1 MALCPSVCS
10 SQVAAQ
16 PITVVCNAT
25 RVYMPILGGIVWTFY
40 HLLCKKA
47 GPIDVKASN
56 RLRYTLSVFIT
67 FSPHIIDIVSLKQLF
82 LIRTLQYWLFYL
94 NYIPSNLEFSLS
106 PFAHSK
112 SDIPSKNITKPVL
125 STCNIPANQA
135 LLFHLKLT
143 DYDNSCFTNL
153 HHINHSHKSTMNI
166 YH

>member
-1 MALCPSVCS
+1 MENARTQREITVCNLLAFIYYSSLVPHRSS
-10 SQVAAQ
+10 SQVNSN
-16 PITVVCNAT
+16 VLW
-25 RVYMPILGGIVWTFY
+25 RHTF
-40 HLLCKKA
+40 
-47 GPIDVKASN
+47 ISSVFVN
-56 RLRYTLSVFIT
+56 IVFIT

>member
-1 MALCPSVCS
+1 MENARTQREITVCNLLAFIYYSSLVPHRSS
-10 SQVAAQ
+10 SQVISNVLWQ
-16 PITVVCNAT
+16 H
-25 RVYMPILGGIVWTFY
+25 TF
-40 HLLCKKA
+40 
-47 GPIDVKASN
+47 ISSVFVN
-56 RLRYTLSVFIT
+56 IVFIT

-153 HHINHSHKSTMNI
+153 HHINHSHKSI